1 MGLNGG
7 PTGNRTPT
15 LCLQGRSANHYHYQ
29 PILALRLASR
39 AWILSSFLLT
49 SMVPHEGL
57 EPYISALK
65 GRRAYLYTNGAY
77 KVIDYC
83 ELAVYQRGTFLYWV
97 MYPVLAYAS

>member
-1 MGLNGG
+1 
-7 PTGNRTPT
+7 
-15 LCLQGRSANHYHYQ
+15 
-29 PILALRLASR
+29 
-39 AWILSSFLLT
+39 
-49 SMVPHEGL
+49 MVPHEGL